1 MKWLPLLW
9 AALRRKPGRS
19 IFTLLSI
26 MVAFVL
32 VGSMTGLNAAVTQ
45 MINDARIDRIVVTAR
60 YGVWF
65 PLAHINQID
74 QLDGVRLTSPYAY
87 IEASY
92 QDPENGLFLIM
103 AEPNMTTVW
112 PEAGISPE
120 LYAELDRIQDGLIVA
135 DAAAERFG
143 WSVGD
148 QIPLA
153 TDRVYQDGSRD
164 WTFRIAGTV
173 PATEDFREQLAI
185 GNFVYLNEGRA
196 DGRYNDI
203 HRIDLLIENPDDAEE
218 IANAIE
224 ALFINSSLPVIA
236 TPERTLI
243 ENSIQNTIDL
253 QFFTTAMSAAALF
266 MILFLAGTVLAQSVR
281 ERLAEFAVMKTI
293 GFTDNGVFAL
303 VLMEV
308 LILCVLG
315 AALGLAAAIGLPTL
329 VVLILPF
336 APAPVIN
343 TGVILFT
350 FACAALVAILS
361 GLPAAWRVR
370 TISIAEALGGR

>member
-9 AALRRKPGRS
+9 TALRRKPGRS

-32 VGSMTGLNAAVTQ
+32 VGSMSGLNAAVTQ
-45 MINDARIDRIVVTAR
+45 MISDARIDRVVVTAR

-65 PLAHINQID
+65 PLAHVD
-74 QLDGVRLTSPYAY
+74 QVTSWRACGSPPLPPLSKRP
-87 IEASY
+87 IRI
-92 QDPENGLFLIM
+92 PTNGLFLIM
-103 AEPNMTTVW
+103 TDPNMPIVW
-112 PEAGISPE
+112 PEAGITPE
-120 LYAELDRIQDGLIVA
+120 LFTELDRVRDGLIVT
-135 DAAAERFG
+135 DTTAERFG

-164 WTFRIAGTV
+164 WTFQIAATV
-173 PATEDFREQLAI
+173 PETDDFRAQLAI
-185 GNFVYLNEGRA
+185 GNFTYLNEGRA

-203 HRIDLLIENPDDAEE
+203 HRIELLIENPDDAGE
-218 IANAIE
+218 IANSIE
-224 ALFINSSLPVIA
+224 ALFINSPLPVTA

-243 ENSIQNTIDL
+243 ENSLQNTVDI

-281 ERLAEFAVMKTI
+281 ERLGEFAVMKTI
-293 GFTDNGVFAL
+293 GFTDYSVFAL

-308 LILCVLG
+308 LILCLCG
-315 AALGLAAAIGLPTL
+315 AAMGLAFATGLPAL
-329 VVLILPF
+329 VAMVLPG

-343 TGVILFT
+343 IGVITFT
-350 FACAALVAILS
+350 FGCAGLVAIMS
-361 GLPAAWRVR
+361 GLPAAWRVK